1 MTAPKPVALPAHS
14 PDCHGCGPRNA
25 AGLRMQVWRSGDEVY
40 SDVVFQPHHVGAPG
54 LAHGGAVSA
63 ACDDLFGFVLYVVG
77 QPGVTRSLE
86 IDYLAP
92 VELGVPHRVTAG
104 LDRREGRK
112 LYMAAS
118 GVRPDGQVS
127 FTARS
132 VFLVV
137 DLAHFERFGVL
148 ANHPGLDWLGRGAG

>member
-1 MTAPKPVALPAHS
+1 
-14 PDCHGCGPRNA
+14 
-25 AGLRMQVWRSGDEVY
+25 
-40 SDVVFQPHHVGAPG
+40 
-54 LAHGGAVSA
+54 VSA

-77 QPGVTRSLE
+77 EPGVTRSLE
-86 IDYLAP
+86 IDYRAP

-118 GVRPDGQVS
+118 GARPDGQVS
-127 FTARS
+127 FTARA

-137 DLAHFERFGVL
+137 DVAHFERYGVL
-148 ANHPGLDWLGRGAG
+148 ASHPGLDWLGRGAR

>member
-1 MTAPKPVALPAHS
+1 
-14 PDCHGCGPRNA
+14 
-25 AGLRMQVWRSGDEVY
+25 
-40 SDVVFQPHHVGAPG
+40 VGAPG

-86 IDYLAP
+86 IEYLAP